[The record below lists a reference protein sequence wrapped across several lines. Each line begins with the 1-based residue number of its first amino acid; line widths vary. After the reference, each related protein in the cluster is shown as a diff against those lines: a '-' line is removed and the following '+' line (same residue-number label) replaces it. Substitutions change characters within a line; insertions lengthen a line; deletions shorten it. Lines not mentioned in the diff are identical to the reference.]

1 MSFRNS
7 WVLMND
13 IKTAAGVDEAGR
25 GPLAGEVYAAAVIL
39 NPDDPID
46 GLRDSKKLSPKRR
59 SDLCIQIKQRSL
71 AWSISFAS
79 VEEIDKLNILNAT
92 LLAMER
98 AIAGLD
104 ILPEI
109 ALVDGNKAPS
119 LKGIEVFTI
128 IKGDQKEPCISAASI
143 IAKVA
148 RDERLMVLDHI
159 YPKWGFKRHKGYGT
173 KIHIEAIKKYG
184 VTPLHRKSFEP
195 IKSMKFN

>member
-1 MSFRNS
+1 
-7 WVLMND
+7 MND

-119 LKGIEVFTI
+119 LEGIEVFTI

-173 KIHIEAIKKYG
+173 KIHIEAIRKYG
-184 VTPLHRKSFEP
+184 ITPFHRKSFEP

>member
-1 MSFRNS
+1 
-7 WVLMND
+7 MND

-119 LKGIEVFTI
+119 LEGIEVFTI

-173 KIHIEAIKKYG
+173 KIHIEAIKKHG
-184 VTPLHRKSFEP
+184 ITPLHRKSFEP

>member
-1 MSFRNS
+1 
-7 WVLMND
+7 MND

-39 NPDDPID
+39 NPDDHID

-98 AIAGLD
+98 AIARLD

-119 LKGIEVFTI
+119 LKGVEVFTV

-184 VTPLHRKSFEP
+184 ITPLHRKSFEP

>member
-1 MSFRNS
+1 
-7 WVLMND
+7 MND

-98 AIAGLD
+98 AIARLD

-184 VTPLHRKSFEP
+184 ITPLHRKSFEP

>member
-1 MSFRNS
+1 
-7 WVLMND
+7 MND

-39 NPDDPID
+39 NPGDPID

-159 YPKWGFKRHKGYGT
+159 YPNWGFKRHKGYGT

-184 VTPLHRKSFEP
+184 ITPLHRKSFEP

>member
-1 MSFRNS
+1 
-7 WVLMND
+7 MND

-184 VTPLHRKSFEP
+184 ITPLHRKSFEP

>member
-1 MSFRNS
+1 
-7 WVLMND
+7 MND

-46 GLRDSKKLSPKRR
+46 GLRDSKKLSPNRR
-59 SDLCIQIKQRSL
+59 SDLCVEIKHRSL

-98 AIAGLD
+98 AIAGLK

-128 IKGDQKEPCISAASI
+128 IRGDQKEPCISAASI

-148 RDERLMVLDHI
+148 RDERLMALDHI
-159 YPKWGFKRHKGYGT
+159 YPNWGFKRHKGYGT

-184 VTPLHRKSFEP
+184 ITPLHRKSFEP

>member
-1 MSFRNS
+1 
-7 WVLMND
+7 MND

-39 NPDDPID
+39 NPNDPID

-98 AIAGLD
+98 AIAGLN

-119 LKGIEVFTI
+119 LTGIEVFTI
-128 IKGDQKEPCISAASI
+128 IKGDQKEQCISAASI

-159 YPKWGFKRHKGYGT
+159 YPNWGFKRHKGYGT
-173 KIHIEAIKKYG
+173 KVHIEAIKKYG
-184 VTPLHRKSFEP
+184 ITPLHRKSFEP

>member
-1 MSFRNS
+1 
-7 WVLMND
+7 MND

-46 GLRDSKKLSPKRR
+46 GLRDSKKLSPKSR

-184 VTPLHRKSFEP
+184 ITPLHRKSFEP

>member
-1 MSFRNS
+1 
-7 WVLMND
+7 MND

-79 VEEIDKLNILNAT
+79 VGEIDKLNILNAT

-173 KIHIEAIKKYG
+173 KIHIEAIRKYG
-184 VTPLHRKSFEP
+184 ITPFHRKSFEP

>member
-1 MSFRNS
+1 
-7 WVLMND
+7 MND
-13 IKTAAGVDEAGR
+13 IKIAAGVDEAGR

-119 LKGIEVFTI
+119 LEGIEVFTI

-173 KIHIEAIKKYG
+173 KIHIEAIKKHG
-184 VTPLHRKSFEP
+184 ITPLHRKSFEP

>member
-1 MSFRNS
+1 
-7 WVLMND
+7 MND

-159 YPKWGFKRHKGYGT
+159 YPNWGFKRHKGYGT

-184 VTPLHRKSFEP
+184 ITPLHRKSFEP

>member
-1 MSFRNS
+1 
-7 WVLMND
+7 MND

-98 AIAGLD
+98 AIAGLN

-148 RDERLMVLDHI
+148 RDDRLMVLDHI
-159 YPKWGFKRHKGYGT
+159 YPNWGFKRHKGYGT

-184 VTPLHRKSFEP
+184 ITPLHRKSFEP

>member
-1 MSFRNS
+1 
-7 WVLMND
+7 MND

-119 LKGIEVFTI
+119 LEGIEVFTI

-184 VTPLHRKSFEP
+184 ITPLHRKSFEP

>member
-1 MSFRNS
+1 
-7 WVLMND
+7 MND

-39 NPDDPID
+39 NPNDPID

-98 AIAGLD
+98 AIARLD

-119 LKGIEVFTI
+119 LKGVEVFTI

-159 YPKWGFKRHKGYGT
+159 YPNWGFKRHKGYGT
-173 KIHIEAIKKYG
+173 KVHIEAIKKYG
-184 VTPLHRKSFEP
+184 ITPLHRKSFEP

>member
-1 MSFRNS
+1 
-7 WVLMND
+7 MND

-46 GLRDSKKLSPKRR
+46 GLRDFNKLSPKRR
-59 SDLCIQIKQRSL
+59 SDLFIQIKQRSL
-71 AWSISFAS
+71 AWSVSFAS
-79 VEEIDKLNILNAT
+79 VEEIDKLNILIAP

-98 AIAGLD
+98 GIAGLD

-119 LKGIEVFTI
+119 LEGIEVFTI

-184 VTPLHRKSFEP
+184 ITPLHRKSFEP

>member
-1 MSFRNS
+1 
-7 WVLMND
+7 MND

-39 NPDDPID
+39 NPGDPID

-173 KIHIEAIKKYG
+173 KIHIEAIKKHG
-184 VTPLHRKSFEP
+184 ITPLHRKSFEP

>member
-1 MSFRNS
+1 
-7 WVLMND
+7 MND

-39 NPDDPID
+39 NPNDPID

-119 LKGIEVFTI
+119 LKGVEVFTI

-184 VTPLHRKSFEP
+184 ITPLHRKSFEP

>member
-1 MSFRNS
+1 
-7 WVLMND
+7 MND

-79 VEEIDKLNILNAT
+79 VGEIDKLNILNAT

-184 VTPLHRKSFEP
+184 ITPLHRKSFEP

>member
-1 MSFRNS
+1 
-7 WVLMND
+7 MND

-39 NPDDPID
+39 NPDDPIE

-59 SDLCIQIKQRSL
+59 SDLCVQIKQRSL

-184 VTPLHRKSFEP
+184 ITPLHRKSFEP

>member
-1 MSFRNS
+1 
-7 WVLMND
+7 MND

-59 SDLCIQIKQRSL
+59 LDLCIQIKQRSL

-98 AIAGLD
+98 AIARLD

-159 YPKWGFKRHKGYGT
+159 YPNWGFKRHKGYGT

-184 VTPLHRKSFEP
+184 ITPLHRKSFEP

>member
-1 MSFRNS
+1 
-7 WVLMND
+7 MND

-148 RDERLMVLDHI
+148 RDERLMVLDQI
-159 YPKWGFKRHKGYGT
+159 YPNWGFKRHKGYGT

-184 VTPLHRKSFEP
+184 ITPLHRKSFEP

>member
-1 MSFRNS
+1 
-7 WVLMND
+7 MND

-119 LKGIEVFTI
+119 LKGVEVFTI

-195 IKSMKFN
+195 IKSMKFD

>member
-1 MSFRNS
+1 
-7 WVLMND
+7 MND

-119 LKGIEVFTI
+119 LKGVEVFTI

>member
-1 MSFRNS
+1 
-7 WVLMND
+7 MND

-71 AWSISFAS
+71 AWSIAFAS

-173 KIHIEAIKKYG
+173 KVHIEAIKKYG
-184 VTPLHRKSFEP
+184 ITPLHRKSFEP

>member
-1 MSFRNS
+1 
-7 WVLMND
+7 MND

-39 NPDDPID
+39 NPDDHID

-128 IKGDQKEPCISAASI
+128 IKGDQKESCISAASI

-184 VTPLHRKSFEP
+184 ITPLHRKSFEP

>member
-1 MSFRNS
+1 
-7 WVLMND
+7 MND

-79 VEEIDKLNILNAT
+79 VGEIDKLNILNAT

-98 AIAGLD
+98 AIAGLN

-119 LKGIEVFTI
+119 LTGIEVFTI
-128 IKGDQKEPCISAASI
+128 IKGDQKEQCISAASI

-159 YPKWGFKRHKGYGT
+159 YPNWGFKRHKGYGT
-173 KIHIEAIKKYG
+173 KVHIEAIKKYG
-184 VTPLHRKSFEP
+184 ITPLHRKSFEP
-195 IKSMKFN
+195 IKSMKFY

>member
-1 MSFRNS
+1 
-7 WVLMND
+7 MND

-59 SDLCIQIKQRSL
+59 LDLCIQIKQRSL

-119 LKGIEVFTI
+119 LKGVEVFTI

-184 VTPLHRKSFEP
+184 ITPLHRKSFEP

>member
-1 MSFRNS
+1 
-7 WVLMND
+7 MND

-98 AIAGLD
+98 AIAGLN

-119 LKGIEVFTI
+119 LTGIEVFTI

-184 VTPLHRKSFEP
+184 ITPLHRKSFEP